1 LAVRGGA
8 PSGGIL
14 GRDFLTFLGQAA
26 ALGISPNTVLR
37 ADPLERELL
46 MEATKHAHE
55 YSEQRDRALARLVVS
70 ELADAL
76 KRGHH

>member
-1 LAVRGGA
+1 
-8 PSGGIL
+8 
-14 GRDFLTFLGQAA
+14 
-26 ALGISPNTVLR
+26 VLR

-46 MEATKHAHE
+46 MEATKYAHE

-76 KRGHH
+76 KRGRH

>member
-1 LAVRGGA
+1 M
-8 PSGGIL
+8 
-14 GRDFLTFLGQAA
+14 
-26 ALGISPNTVLR
+26 LR

-46 MEATKHAHE
+46 MEATKYAHE

-76 KRGHH
+76 KRGRR